1 VRILLR
7 LKHLLKNRRQKHRP
21 STKFESTRFV
31 SKTKPSRQMSTTLP
45 KQLPQQRKLLKQTQ
59 RYRQQKYVQDA
70 QNQAVRVAKCVGPD
84 ELRIGVRRLKLPSS
98 LRHLRHLR
106 HLHLA
111 QTHVVE
117 TVANKIVAAIVGTIA
132 TLANRRRVNRQRHVR
147 VVNDKPSDNLV
158 NTSRL
163 AFRRQLRFAK

>member
-1 VRILLR
+1 
-7 LKHLLKNRRQKHRP
+7 
-21 STKFESTRFV
+21 
-31 SKTKPSRQMSTTLP
+31 MSTTPP
-45 KQLPQQRKLLKQTQ
+45 KQLPQQRKLLKQPLT
-59 RYRQQKYVQDA
+59 YRQQKHVQVA
-70 QNQAVRVAKCVGPD
+70 QNQAVHVAKCVGPD

-117 TVANKIVAAIVGTIA
+117 TVANKIVAAIVVTIGTIA
-132 TLANRRRVNRQRHVR
+132 TLANRRRVNRPRHVR
-147 VVNDKPSDNLV
+147 VVNDKPSDKLV
-158 NTSRL
+158 NTNRL